1 MTRVVTV
8 VQARLGSTRLPGK
21 VLEDL
26 GGRPVLV
33 RMLERVRAATLAGTV
48 VLATT
53 TDASDAPIAELGAAA
68 GVPVVRGHPTDL
80 LDRHVQ
86 AARAFGAEVVVKIP
100 SDCVLIGPEV
110 IDEVIGAYLA
120 APRDWDYVSNLHPP
134 THPDGN
140 DVEVMP
146 MAMLERAHREA
157 TRAMDREHTT
167 PWFWDPPGRFR
178 CLNVAWGD
186 GRDLARTHRV
196 VLDYADDLA
205 LLRAVFAGVQD
216 RWPQLTTAEIAD
228 WMDAHPEAMRL
239 NAQYNGVNWY
249 RHHLDELTAV
259 TSADTR
265 TPTPA

>member
-1 MTRVVTV
+1 MRVVTV
-8 VQARLGSTRLPGK
+8 VQARAGSTRLPGK
-21 VLEDL
+21 VMEDL
-26 GGRPVLV
+26 GGAPVLS
-33 RMLERVRAATLAGTV
+33 RMLERVRASALAGTV

-53 TDASDAPIAELGAAA
+53 TDDADAAVAELGATA

-86 AARAFGAEVVVKIP
+86 AARAFDAQVVVKIP

-110 IDEVIGAYLA
+110 IDEVLGAYLA
-120 APRDWDYVSNLHPP
+120 APDAWDYVSNLHPP

-140 DVEVMP
+140 DVEVVP
-146 MAMLERAHREA
+146 MALLERAHREA

-196 VLDYADDLA
+196 VLDYREDLA
-205 LLRAVFAGVQD
+205 LLRAVFDGV
-216 RWPQLTTAEIAD
+216 RPGWPHVSTAAIAD
-228 WMDAHPEAMRL
+228 WMDAHPEVMRI
-239 NAQYNGVNWY
+239 NAHLNGVNWY
-249 RHHLDELTAV
+249 RHHLNELTAV

-265 TPTPA
+265 MPSPA

>member
-1 MTRVVTV
+1 MRVVTV
-8 VQARLGSTRLPGK
+8 VQARSGSTRLPGK
-21 VLEDL
+21 VMEDL
-26 GGRPVLV
+26 GGAPVLA
-33 RMLERVRAATLAGTV
+33 RMLERVRAAKLAGTV

-53 TDASDAPIAELGAAA
+53 TDASDEPVAAIGAAV

-86 AARAFGAEVVVKIP
+86 AGREHRADVVVKIP

-120 APRDWDYVSNLHPP
+120 APDQWDYVSNLHPP

-140 DVEVMP
+140 DVEVVP
-146 MAMLERAHREA
+146 MALLERAHREA

-178 CLNVAWGD
+178 CLNVAWSD
-186 GRDLARTHRV
+186 GRDLAKSHRV
-196 VLDYADDLA
+196 VLDYREDLE
-205 LLRAVFAGVQD
+205 LLRAVFAGVRD
-216 RWPQLTTAEIAD
+216 GWPMVTTASIAD
-228 WMDAHPEAMRL
+228 WMDAHPEAMAL
-239 NAQYNGVNWY
+239 NAHLNGVNWY

-259 TSADTR
+259 TAADTR
-265 TPTPA
+265 TPSPA